1 MRIPVSVIGLACV
14 VACGGNSGSTP
25 QSSETFESIGVIER
39 FEPEF
44 DRLVPASARIEK
56 LAEGFSWSE
65 GPVWVPSGAY
75 LLFSDIPRNVVFRW
89 KEGEGLSEFLRPS
102 GYTGPSEPGREPGS
116 NGLALDPR
124 GRLVLCQHGDRRLVR
139 LREDGT
145 FEELVSSFEGK
156 RFNSPNDLVF
166 ASNGDLFFTDP
177 PYGLT
182 GLNESPLKELPFNGV
197 FRLSAEGN
205 LSLLTAEL
213 TFPNGVALSPDEGTL
228 YVAVSDPANPVLM
241 AYPLLEDRTLGEG
254 RVLFDFSPWAQLP
267 GLPDGLKVDEA
278 GNIFCTGP
286 GGVSVLSPEGRLLGR
301 FNTGVATAN
310 CAWGDDGSALYITAD
325 SYLCRVRLTTRG
337 SVGTSGTEGRVHP

>member
-166 ASNGDLFFTDP
+166 ASRRTAGSGSCTARVTYF
-177 PYGLT
+177 
-182 GLNESPLKELPFNGV
+182 
-197 FRLSAEGN
+197 FRLTVSFRSALN
-205 LSLLTAEL
+205 AATRSC
-213 TFPNGVALSPDEGTL
+213 VSSDVSSTL
-228 YVAVSDPANPVLM
+228 RTRAV
-241 AYPLLEDRTLGEG
+241 R
-254 RVLFDFSPWAQLP
+254 FSPRCASNP
-267 GLPDGLKVDEA
+267 
-278 GNIFCTGP
+278 
-286 GGVSVLSPEGRLLGR
+286 
-301 FNTGVATAN
+301 TAR
-310 CAWGDDGSALYITAD
+310 A
-325 SYLCRVRLTTRG
+325 
-337 SVGTSGTEGRVHP
+337 